1 MHQLRETHWLVV
13 IKVLV
18 YIKSCPGKGLV
29 HRKHEYVHISRYSNS
44 GYAGD
49 REDRK
54 STIEYCT
61 FVEGN
66 W

>member
-1 MHQLRETHWLVV
+1 MHQLRETHWLVATM
-13 IKVLV
+13 IRA

-29 HRKHEYVHISRYSNS
+29 YKKYGHVSILGDFDS

-49 REDRK
+49 LGGSLLLAILLLLEE
-54 STIEYCT
+54 I
-61 FVEGN
+61 